1 MFMYFLFIIIYE
13 YLFIN
18 SRKERIPMLE
28 FNGKSVYN
36 ALSMGKLHFLSSSVP
51 TIKRLKISDTRAEIL
66 RFEAARNTAKEELQV
81 LYKKSLTEV
90 GEANAQIFQIHL
102 MMLDDEDYF
111 GAIRSMIQNQKVN
124 AEYAVSY
131 TSDIFARSFS
141 EMDDEYMKARAS
153 DVNDISNRLIT
164 KLSGEDKDKN
174 LLTEPSII
182 VAEDLTPSETVQLDK
197 EKILGFVTFGGSPSS
212 HTAILAR
219 TMNIPAIIGTGK
231 IPCSHHG
238 ENAILDGYSGAVFIN
253 PSDEKIADFKQR
265 KALEEER
272 LELLSNL
279 KGKPN
284 ITKSNRKI
292 DVFANIGG
300 PSDLASVIQNDAG
313 GIGLFRS
320 EFLYLQRKDFP
331 TEDEQFVIYKEVAER
346 MLGKPVIVRTLDIGA
361 DKQIDYFNL
370 PKEENPALGFRAIRI
385 CLTDTCVFK
394 TQLRALLRASAYGN
408 ISIMLPMI
416 ISPQEIEKAKQIFEE
431 AKDELRC
438 QNIPFNENIQLG
450 IMIETPAAAII
461 SDLLAPEVDF
471 FSIGTNDLSQYT
483 LAIDRQNSSLEPFFN
498 PHHTAILRLIEM
510 VVKNAHKCGKWVGI
524 CGELGADMELT
535 EKFINMGIDELS
547 VSPPYILKLREKI
560 INLP

>member
-1 MFMYFLFIIIYE
+1 
-13 YLFIN
+13 
-18 SRKERIPMLE
+18 MLE

-36 ALSMGKLHFLSSSVP
+36 ALSMGKLHFYDCNAP
-51 TIKRLKISDTRAEIL
+51 TIKRLKISDTRNEIL
-66 RFEAARNTAKEELQV
+66 RFEAARNTAKEELQL
-81 LYKKSLTEV
+81 LYKKSLAEV

-111 GAIRSMIQNQKVN
+111 GAIRAMIQNQKVN

-141 EMDDEYMKARAS
+141 EMDDEYMQARAS
-153 DVNDISNRLIT
+153 DVNDISNRLIA
-164 KLSGEDKDKN
+164 KLSGESEDKHI
-174 LLTEPSII
+174 LTEPSII

-219 TMNIPAIIGTGK
+219 TMNIPAIIGTGE

-238 ENAILDGYSGAVFIN
+238 EMAVLDGYSGALFVN
-253 PSDEKIADFKQR
+253 PDDEKIEDFKHR
-265 KALEEER
+265 KALEDER
-272 LELLSNL
+272 SKLLAEL

-284 ITKSNRKI
+284 QTKSNRKI
-292 DVFANIGG
+292 DIFANIGG
-300 PSDLASVIQNDAG
+300 PTDLAAVIQNDAG

-320 EFLYLQRKDFP
+320 EFLYLQRENFP
-331 TEDEQFVIYKEVAER
+331 AEDEQFAIYKEVAER

-385 CLTDTCVFK
+385 CLTDTCIFK

-416 ISPQEIEKAKQIFEE
+416 ISLDEINRAKQIFTE
-431 AKDELRC
+431 AKDELTQQC
-438 QNIPFNENIQLG
+438 IPFNENVKLG
-450 IMIETPAAAII
+450 IMIETPASAII
-461 SDLLAPEVDF
+461 SDILAPEVDF

-483 LAIDRQNSSLEPFFN
+483 LAIDRQNSHLEPFFD

-510 VVKNAHKCGKWVGI
+510 VVKNAHKYGKWVGI
-524 CGELGADMELT
+524 CGELGSDMSLT
-535 EKFINMGIDELS
+535 EKFIDMGVDELS
-547 VSPPYILKLREKI
+547 VSPSYILKLREKI